1 MSTPPAPPHTISF
14 GDLHLPRILCLHG
27 GGVNAEAFRLQS
39 RGLLRSLNGTFRF
52 VFPDAP
58 YLSPADPNVMPIYA
72 HLQPFRRWLRWKV
85 EQPNPGADAICQD
98 IDNVLHD
105 AMAND
110 NAMGATGEWVAIM
123 GFSQGAKLGASLLLR
138 QQLRAEKL
146 GRDQAGSN
154 FKFGILLAGRAPLV
168 SLDTDMTDSLALADA
183 DELTTGA
190 FAQVTGSFLQG
201 SDHVLRLPTLHVH
214 GKKDP
219 GIDNHRRLLT
229 DFCQAG
235 TTRVVEWDGDHRVV
249 IQAADVA
256 AVADEI
262 LALSK
267 QTGVIL

>member
-1 MSTPPAPPHTISF
+1 MSIAPPPTATITL

-27 GGVNAEAFRLQS
+27 GGVNAEAFRLQC
-39 RGLLRSLNGTFRF
+39 RGLFRSLNGTFRL

-58 YLSPADPNVMPIYA
+58 YLSPADPGVMPTYA
-72 HLQPFRRWLRWKV
+72 HLQPFRRWLRWEI
-85 EQPNPGADAICQD
+85 EQENPGPEAICGD
-98 IDNVLHD
+98 IDRALHR
-105 AMAND
+105 AMIND
-110 NAMGATGEWVAIM
+110 NAMGATGDWAAIM

-146 GRDQAGSN
+146 GKDQAGSD
-154 FKFGILLAGRAPLV
+154 FKFAILLAGRAPLV
-168 SLDTDMTDSLALADA
+168 ALDADLTDSLALADA

-219 GIDNHRRLLT
+219 GLANHRRLLT
-229 DFCQAG
+229 DFCKAG
-235 TTRVVEWDGDHRVV
+235 TTRLVEWDGDHRVV

-256 AVADEI
+256 AVTDEI

-267 QTGVIL
+267 QTGVIS